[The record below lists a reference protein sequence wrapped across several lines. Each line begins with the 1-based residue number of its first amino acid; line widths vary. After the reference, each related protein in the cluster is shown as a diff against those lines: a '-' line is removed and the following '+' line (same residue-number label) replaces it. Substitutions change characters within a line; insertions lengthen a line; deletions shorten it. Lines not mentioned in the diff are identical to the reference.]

1 MNIAG
6 ELWFRRAVL
15 GAAAVLLLG
24 LGAVSAVRLL
34 GGVGTSAAASYDLT
48 DHAPGDFDK
57 PNIPDQEN
65 AAAWLQVG
73 AAAVKRSD
81 EEKRALADGNFLPYD
96 QWPADLQGAVR
107 ASLDRHREGLDMLHR
122 AAGLERS
129 SYGIRYS
136 EGEQARLPELLDLLD
151 AARVLQLE
159 ARVAL
164 ADGRREETLT
174 ALATMDRLGRTLED
188 ESTLITALV
197 GIACERMQLNTA
209 AEVVGSG
216 QPWVADGDVLDR
228 LAETVSDADGAETI
242 GRIFDAWTAVM
253 EQHLNDLPAD
263 RASEDD
269 ELEASLRGVGR
280 AVVADT
286 RAELLR
292 RLATPYGQDP
302 DGLTADAPGTL
313 LDSRLRGPFADLESF
328 IKTIG
333 RLQSVEAQRQLVR
346 AAVAMRREALGHG
359 SYPGQR
365 PSIGDLSRPD
375 PFTGRLLLYRS
386 QPDGSLVLALDG
398 GVELM
403 QQIILESA
411 AKTVVPIH
419 LPSP

>member
-1 MNIAG
+1 MGRPCCCSA
-6 ELWFRRAVL
+6 WAPCRRCAS
-15 GAAAVLLLG
+15 
-24 LGAVSAVRLL
+24 SAERGCRLRPRT
-34 GGVGTSAAASYDLT
+34 TSPTSR
-48 DHAPGDFDK
+48 PVDFEK
-57 PNIPDQEN
+57 PPIPDQEN
-65 AAAWLQVG
+65 AAAWLQTG

-81 EEKRALADGNFLPYD
+81 EEKRSLADGNLLPYEE
-96 QWPADLQGAVR
+96 WPADLQGAVR
-107 ASLDRHREGLDMLHR
+107 ASLDHHREGLDMLHR

-151 AARVLQLE
+151 AARLLQLE

-164 ADGRREETLT
+164 ADGRRDETLT
-174 ALATMDRLGRTLED
+174 ALATMDRLGRTLGD

-197 GIACERMQLNTA
+197 GIACERMQLITA
-209 AEVVGSG
+209 AEVVASG
-216 QPWVADGDVLDR
+216 QPWVADHDVLGR
-228 LAETVSDADGAETI
+228 LARSAADADGAEMI

-253 EQHLNDLPAD
+253 EQHLNHVPVERTA
-263 RASEDD
+263 EDD
-269 ELEASLRGVGR
+269 NLEESLRGVSR

-292 RLATPYGQDP
+292 RLATPFGQDP
-302 DGLTADAPGTL
+302 DGLAADAPGTL
-313 LDSRLRGPFADLESF
+313 LDSRLRGSFADMESF

-346 AAVAMRREALGHG
+346 AAVALRREGLDQG
-359 SYPGQR
+359 SYPVRR
-365 PSIGDLSRPD
+365 PSIADLTHPD
-375 PFTGRLLLYRS
+375 PFTGRPLLYQP

-419 LPSP
+419 LPAP